1 MNVSKLK
8 VPAKFDCNDFADKL
22 YELNQKYCHNG
33 IVADETYGCVPSS
46 YVGNARAAK
55 DLYPIS
61 LDQLANYINKTSKK
75 GIGFNYVMN
84 AVWSQG
90 EEFSEQGQEHIINEV
105 KQLIDCG
112 VSSVTISSP
121 GIIRIVKKQFPSL
134 NITIS
139 INTCVSSL
147 HEIFRWEK
155 VGISKIVLNR
165 HINRDVNLLHSM
177 VKSTSTKLELLLNS
191 MCNLHCSLHQYH
203 NLINGVNSNV
213 SAEGIETKYPQSQ
226 CSLNCIKNPCEMICS
241 AWIRPEDLGIYEN
254 IGLSSFKL
262 DGRCL
267 NANDIIFILERYLQR
282 YHEGNFF
289 DLFDFMN
296 TRQEAG
302 VKYYLNNRILDGF
315 AKSLIEKNID
325 CRVCGGRNETCNKL
339 AEKIEILN
347 QKEAKIFSKMLSA
360 AINQ

>member
-1 MNVSKLK
+1 MKESKLK
-8 VPAKFDCNDFADKL
+8 VPAKFECNDFAMKL
-22 YELNQKYCHNG
+22 YELNQKYYHNG
-33 IVADETYGCVPSS
+33 VIVDETYGCIPSS
-46 YVGNARAAK
+46 YIGNARAAK
-55 DLYPIS
+55 DLYPVS
-61 LDQLANYINKTSKK
+61 LDQLSVYINQTSKQ

-90 EEFSEQGQEHIINEV
+90 EEFSKQGQENILGEV

-112 VSSVTISSP
+112 VNSVTISSP
-121 GIIRIVKKQFPSL
+121 GIVRIVRKHFPSL

-165 HINRDVNLLHSM
+165 HINRDIGLLKSM
-177 VKSTSTKLELLLNS
+177 VNSASTKLEILLNS

-213 SAEGIETKYPQSQ
+213 STEEIETKYPQSQ
-226 CSLNCIKNPCEMICS
+226 CSLNCLKNPCEMICS
-241 AWIRPEDLGIYEN
+241 AWIRPEDLDIYEN
-254 IGLSSFKL
+254 IGLDNFKL

-267 NANDIIFILERYLQR
+267 NADDIVFILEKYMQR
-282 YHEGNFF
+282 HHEGNFF

-296 TRQEAG
+296 TRQESG
-302 VKYYLNNRILDGF
+302 VKYYLDNRILDGF
-315 AKSLIEKNID
+315 AKSLIDKNID
-325 CRVCGGRNETCNKL
+325 CRVCGGRNELCNKL
-339 AEKIEILN
+339 AEEIEILN
-347 QKEAKIFSKMLSA
+347 QREAKIFSKMLSA
-360 AINQ
+360 SINQ